1 MKKISLIII
10 LIFSIYS
17 YAKADDFQ
25 VIKSAMSGPCEYV
38 TEDGKNEK
46 LGEYMYSNLC
56 AEVYKTNIDDLD
68 KAYTAYKKYL
78 KDNQDFADNIL
89 KHLPDEAPKKR
100 KDKNKIHLRFM
111 YNDVDFN
118 LLLLEKSDGIYVY
131 DYTKMWYLR
140 MIFGGGYQPR
150 KINDKLSVI
159 ESGSKFVGKNL
170 ISKDSN
176 LVIKNAYYF
185 QDNVNYIKFI
195 VNTNS
200 MEEAYEIIR
209 EYALS
214 NDPYLNDYAPEDL
227 LATYPKT
234 LDENTATKRISDD
247 YVITELLLGV
257 VDNSVLTFKK
267 DGDVIYAE
275 GEIAQP

>member
-1 MKKISLIII
+1 
-10 LIFSIYS
+10 
-17 YAKADDFQ
+17 
-25 VIKSAMSGPCEYV
+25 
-38 TEDGKNEK
+38 
-46 LGEYMYSNLC
+46 
-56 AEVYKTNIDDLD
+56 
-68 KAYTAYKKYL
+68 
-78 KDNQDFADNIL
+78 
-89 KHLPDEAPKKR
+89 
-100 KDKNKIHLRFM
+100 
-111 YNDVDFN
+111 
-118 LLLLEKSDGIYVY
+118 
-131 DYTKMWYLR
+131 
-140 MIFGGGYQPR
+140 MIFGGDSQPT
-150 KINDKLSVI
+150 KINDKLSII

-200 MEEAYEIIR
+200 MEEAYKIIR

-227 LATYPKT
+227 LTTYPKT
-234 LDENTATKRISDD
+234 LDENKATKRISDD
-247 YVITELLLGV
+247 YIVTELLLGV

-267 DGDVIYAE
+267 EGDVIYAE

>member
-1 MKKISLIII
+1 MKKISFIII
-10 LIFSIYS
+10 LFCSIYS

-25 VIKSAMSGPCEYV
+25 EIKSAMSGPCEYV

-46 LGEYMYSNLC
+46 LGEYIYSNLC
-56 AEVYKTNIDDLD
+56 AAVYKTNINDLD

-118 LLLLEKSDGIYVY
+118 LLLLKKSDGIYVY
-131 DYTKMWYLR
+131 DYTKTWYLR
-140 MIFGGGYQPR
+140 QVFGGDNQPR

-185 QDNVNYIKFI
+185 QDNVNYKKFI

-200 MEEAYEIIR
+200 MEEAYKIIR

-234 LDENTATKRISDD
+234 LDENKATKRISDD

-275 GEIAQP
+275 GKIAQP

>member
-1 MKKISLIII
+1 MKKISFIII

-25 VIKSAMSGPCEYV
+25 EIQSAMNGPCEYI

-56 AEVYKTNIDDLD
+56 AEVYKTDIDNLD
-68 KAYTAYKKYL
+68 NAYIAYKKYI
-78 KDNQDFADNIL
+78 KNNQGGDNIY
-89 KHLPDEAPKKR
+89 KHLPDKAPEKR

-118 LLLLEKSDGIYVY
+118 LLLVKKSDGIYVY

-140 MIFGGGYQPR
+140 MIFGGDSQPT
-150 KINDKLSVI
+150 KINDKLSII

-257 VDNSVLTFKK
+257 VIVC
-267 DGDVIYAE
+267 
-275 GEIAQP
+275 

>member
-1 MKKISLIII
+1 MIKKLSF
-10 LIFSIYS
+10 IFALLFAVYG

-25 VIKSAMSGPCEYV
+25 EIKSAMSGPCEYI

-68 KAYTAYKKYL
+68 SAYIAYKKYI
-78 KDNQDFADNIL
+78 KNNQGGDSIF
-89 KHLPDEAPKKR
+89 KHLPDKAPEKR

-118 LLLLEKSDGIYVY
+118 LLLVKKSDGIYVY

-140 MIFGGGYQPR
+140 MIFGGGHTPT
-150 KINDKLSVI
+150 NNTDKLSII
-159 ESGSKFVGKNL
+159 ESCSKVVGKNL

-176 LVIKNAYYF
+176 LLIKNAYYF

-195 VNTNS
+195 VNTNN
-200 MEEAYEIIR
+200 MEEAYRIIR

-214 NDPYLNDYAPEDL
+214 NDPYLKDYAPEDL

-234 LDENTATKRISDD
+234 LDENKATKRISDD
-247 YVITELLLGV
+247 YIVTELLLGV

-267 DGDVIYAE
+267 DGNVIYAE

>member
-1 MKKISLIII
+1 MIKKLSF
-10 LIFSIYS
+10 IFALLFAVYG

-25 VIKSAMSGPCEYV
+25 EIKSAMSGPCEYI

-68 KAYTAYKKYL
+68 SAYIAYKKYI
-78 KDNQDFADNIL
+78 KNNQGGDNIY
-89 KHLPDEAPKKR
+89 KHLPDKAPEKR

-118 LLLLEKSDGIYVY
+118 LLLVKKSDGIYVY
-131 DYTKMWYLR
+131 DYTKIWDLR
-140 MIFGGGYQPR
+140 MIFGGGHKPT
-150 KINDKLSVI
+150 KINDKLSII

-176 LVIKNAYYF
+176 LLIKNAYYF

-195 VNTNS
+195 VNTNN

-214 NDPYLNDYAPEDL
+214 NDPYLNDYTPEDL
-227 LATYPKT
+227 LTTYPKT

-267 DGDVIYAE
+267 EGDVIYAE

>member
-1 MKKISLIII
+1 
-10 LIFSIYS
+10 
-17 YAKADDFQ
+17 
-25 VIKSAMSGPCEYV
+25 
-38 TEDGKNEK
+38 
-46 LGEYMYSNLC
+46 
-56 AEVYKTNIDDLD
+56 
-68 KAYTAYKKYL
+68 
-78 KDNQDFADNIL
+78 
-89 KHLPDEAPKKR
+89 
-100 KDKNKIHLRFM
+100 
-111 YNDVDFN
+111 
-118 LLLLEKSDGIYVY
+118 
-131 DYTKMWYLR
+131 
-140 MIFGGGYQPR
+140 MIFGGDSQPT
-150 KINDKLSVI
+150 KINDKLSII

-214 NDPYLNDYAPEDL
+214 NDQYLNDYAPEDV

-234 LDENTATKRISDD
+234 LNENKATKRISDD
-247 YVITELLLGV
+247 YIVTELLLGV

-267 DGDVIYAE
+267 DGNVIYAE

>member
-1 MKKISLIII
+1 MIKKLSF
-10 LIFSIYS
+10 IFALLFAVYG

-25 VIKSAMSGPCEYV
+25 EIKSAMSGPCEYV

-68 KAYTAYKKYL
+68 SAYIAYKKYI
-78 KDNQDFADNIL
+78 KNNQGGDSIL
-89 KHLPDEAPKKR
+89 KHLPDKAPEKR
-100 KDKNKIHLRFM
+100 KDKNRIHLRFM

-118 LLLLEKSDGIYVY
+118 LLLVKKSDGIYVY
-131 DYTKMWYLR
+131 DYTKIWDLR
-140 MIFGGGYQPR
+140 MIFGGGHKPT

-159 ESGSKFVGKNL
+159 ESSSKFAGKNL

-195 VNTNS
+195 VNTNN

-214 NDPYLNDYAPEDL
+214 NDPYLKDYAPEDL

-234 LDENTATKRISDD
+234 LNENTATKRISDD

>member
-1 MKKISLIII
+1 MKKLSFIII
-10 LIFSIYS
+10 LFFSIYS

-25 VIKSAMSGPCEYV
+25 EIKSAMSGSCEYI

-46 LGEYMYSNLC
+46 LGEYIYSNIC

-68 KAYTAYKKYL
+68 KAYTAYKKYI
-78 KDNQDFADNIL
+78 KNNQGGDSIY
-89 KHLPDEAPKKR
+89 KHLPDKAPEKR

-118 LLLLEKSDGIYVY
+118 LLLLKKSDGIYVY
-131 DYTKMWYLR
+131 DYTKMWDLR
-140 MIFGGGYQPR
+140 MVFGGDSQPR

-159 ESGSKFVGKNL
+159 ENGSKFVGKNL

-176 LVIKNAYYF
+176 LVIKNVYYF
-185 QDNVNYIKFI
+185 QDNVDYIKFI

-200 MEEAYEIIR
+200 MEEAYKIIR

-227 LATYPKT
+227 LTTYPKT

>member
-1 MKKISLIII
+1 MKKISFIII

-25 VIKSAMSGPCEYV
+25 EIKSAMSGCEYI

-46 LGEYMYSNLC
+46 LGEYIYSNLC
-56 AEVYKTNIDDLD
+56 AAVYKTNIDDLD
-68 KAYTAYKKYL
+68 SAYIAYKKYT
-78 KDNQDFADNIL
+78 KNNQHFADNIL
-89 KHLPDEAPKKR
+89 NHLPDKAPAKR
-100 KDKNKIHLRFM
+100 KDKNKIHLRFIS
-111 YNDVDFN
+111 NDVDFN
-118 LLLLEKSDGIYVY
+118 LLLIKKSDGIYVY
-131 DYTKMWYLR
+131 DYTKIWNLR
-140 MIFGGGYQPR
+140 KFFGGDSQPT
-150 KINDKLSVI
+150 KINDKLSII

>member
-10 LIFSIYS
+10 LIFLIYS

-25 VIKSAMSGPCEYV
+25 EIQSAMSGPCEYI

-56 AEVYKTNIDDLD
+56 AEVYKTDIDNLD
-68 KAYTAYKKYL
+68 NAYIAYKKYI
-78 KDNQDFADNIL
+78 KNNQGGDNIY
-89 KHLPDEAPKKR
+89 KHLPDKAPEKR

-118 LLLLEKSDGIYVY
+118 LLLVKKSDGIYVY
-131 DYTKMWYLR
+131 DYTKIWDLR
-140 MIFGGGYQPR
+140 MILGGDNQPR
-150 KINDKLSVI
+150 KINDKLSII

-195 VNTNS
+195 VHTNS

-209 EYALS
+209 EYVLS

-234 LDENTATKRISDD
+234 LNENTATKRISDD

-267 DGDVIYAE
+267 EGDVIYAE

>member
-1 MKKISLIII
+1 MKKISFIIM

-25 VIKSAMSGPCEYV
+25 EIQSAMSGPCEYI

-56 AEVYKTNIDDLD
+56 AEVYKTDIDDLD

-78 KDNQDFADNIL
+78 KDNQDSADNIL
-89 KHLPDEAPKKR
+89 KHLPDKAPEKR

-118 LLLLEKSDGIYVY
+118 LLLVKKSDGIYVY
-131 DYTKMWYLR
+131 DYTKIWDLR
-140 MIFGGGYQPR
+140 MIFGGDSQPT
-150 KINDKLSVI
+150 KINDKLSII

-200 MEEAYEIIR
+200 MEEAYKIIR

-267 DGDVIYAE
+267 EGDVIYAE

>member
-1 MKKISLIII
+1 MIKKLSFIFI
-10 LIFSIYS
+10 LFLAFYG

-25 VIKSAMSGPCEYV
+25 EIKSAMSEPCEYI

-46 LGEYMYSNLC
+46 LDEYMYSNLC

-68 KAYTAYKKYL
+68 SAYIAYKKYI
-78 KDNQDFADNIL
+78 KNNQGGDNIF
-89 KHLPDEAPKKR
+89 KHMPDKAPAKR

-118 LLLLEKSDGIYVY
+118 LLLLKKSDGIYVY

-140 MIFGGGYQPR
+140 QVFGGGYQPR

-176 LVIKNAYYF
+176 LVIKNAYYL

-214 NDPYLNDYAPEDL
+214 NDPYLKDYAPEDL
-227 LATYPKT
+227 LKTYPKT
-234 LDENTATKRISDD
+234 LDENKATKRISDD
-247 YVITELLLGV
+247 YIVTELLLGV

>member
-1 MKKISLIII
+1 MKKISFIII

-25 VIKSAMSGPCEYV
+25 EIQSAMSGPCEYI

-56 AEVYKTNIDDLD
+56 AEVYKTDIDNLD
-68 KAYTAYKKYL
+68 NAYIAYKKYI
-78 KDNQDFADNIL
+78 KNNQGGDNIFT
-89 KHLPDEAPKKR
+89 HLPDKAPGKR

-118 LLLLEKSDGIYVY
+118 LLLVKKSDGIYVY
-131 DYTKMWYLR
+131 DYTKIWDLR
-140 MIFGGGYQPR
+140 MIFGGGHKPT
-150 KINDKLSVI
+150 KINDKLSII

-234 LDENTATKRISDD
+234 LDENTATKRISDN

-267 DGDVIYAE
+267 DGNVIYAE

>member
-1 MKKISLIII
+1 MKKISFIII
-10 LIFSIYS
+10 LFFSIYS

-25 VIKSAMSGPCEYV
+25 EIKSAMSGPCEYL

-46 LGEYMYSNLC
+46 LGEYIYSNLC
-56 AEVYKTNIDDLD
+56 AAVYKTNINDLD

-118 LLLLEKSDGIYVY
+118 LLLLKKSDGIYVY
-131 DYTKMWYLR
+131 DYTKIWDLR
-140 MIFGGGYQPR
+140 MIFGGDNQPT
-150 KINDKLSVI
+150 KITDKLSII

-185 QDNVNYIKFI
+185 QDNVNYKKFI

-200 MEEAYEIIR
+200 MEEAYKIIR

-234 LDENTATKRISDD
+234 LDENTATKRISND

>member
-10 LIFSIYS
+10 LIFLIYS

-25 VIKSAMSGPCEYV
+25 EIKSGMNGPCEYI
-38 TEDGKNEK
+38 TEDGKSGK

-68 KAYTAYKKYL
+68 NAYTAYKKYL

-118 LLLLEKSDGIYVY
+118 LLLLKKSDGIYVY
-131 DYTKMWYLR
+131 DYTKIWDLR
-140 MIFGGGYQPR
+140 MIFGGGYQPT
-150 KINDKLSVI
+150 KVNDKLSVI

-176 LVIKNAYYF
+176 LVIKNAYYV

-195 VNTNS
+195 VHTNS

-267 DGDVIYAE
+267 DGDIIYAE